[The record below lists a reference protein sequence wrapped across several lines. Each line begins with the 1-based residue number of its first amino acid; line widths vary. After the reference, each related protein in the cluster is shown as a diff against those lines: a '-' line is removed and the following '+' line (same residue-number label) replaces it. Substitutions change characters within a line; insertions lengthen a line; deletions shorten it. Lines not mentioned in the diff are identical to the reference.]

1 MTNEQQ
7 PMAHEAAG
15 SAEPA
20 AEPGSPTAQIRK
32 VPSANCIPRSMPD
45 RMSERMSERE
55 SNRASNRALE
65 HASARGPNP
74 MPRRESGR
82 TSNHIPE
89 REPDR
94 MSEFESRRTSNHIPR
109 RASNQAPNRMP
120 MDKPRHP
127 VLRNARMLGN
137 ILRHTG
143 FAHITA
149 IFGVLFL
156 FCSLMVWLAD
166 PGCLTFGDGM
176 WFSFEA
182 VSTIGFGDI
191 EAAGP
196 IARAAT
202 VVLSIFSIFYIA
214 LITGVVVNYCSNLIK
229 ARQKD
234 TLANFVDSLEHLEE
248 KTPEELAELSA
259 RVREYVAKR

>member
-15 SAEPA
+15 SAEPVA
-20 AEPGSPTAQIRK
+20 GPGSCASQTGRA
-32 VPSANCIPRSMPD
+32 PSANRIPKHIPDYMP
-45 RMSERMSERE
+45 ERK
-55 SNRASNRALE
+55 SNRTSNCALE
-65 HASARGPNP
+65 HASVRGPDP
-74 MPRRESGR
+74 TPKRESGR
-82 TSNHIPE
+82 MSNHIPE
-89 REPDR
+89 CEPDCMPEREP
-94 MSEFESRRTSNHIPR
+94 RRRSKHIPR

-234 TLANFVDSLEHLEE
+234 TLANFIDSLEHLEE
-248 KTPEELAELSA
+248 KSPEELAELSD

>member
-1 MTNEQQ
+1 MPNEQQ

-15 SAEPA
+15 MAEPA
-20 AEPGSPTAQIRK
+20 AGPDSSASQTRK
-32 VPSANCIPRSMPD
+32 APSAD
-45 RMSERMSERE
+45 RITERE
-55 SNRASNRALE
+55 LDC
-65 HASARGPNP
+65 
-74 MPRRESGR
+74 M
-82 TSNHIPE
+82 PE
-89 REPDR
+89 RELDCVP
-94 MSEFESRRTSNHIPR
+94 
-109 RASNQAPNRMP
+109 AG
-120 MDKPRHP
+120 KPKHP
-127 VLRNARMLGN
+127 ILRNARMLGN

-149 IFGVLFL
+149 VFGVLFL

-202 VVLSIFSIFYIA
+202 VVLSIFSVFYIA

>member
-1 MTNEQQ
+1 MPNEQQ

-15 SAEPA
+15 SVEPA
-20 AEPGSPTAQIRK
+20 AGPDSSASQVRK
-32 VPSANCIPRSMPD
+32 VPSANRIT
-45 RMSERMSERE
+45 
-55 SNRASNRALE
+55 E
-65 HASARGPNP
+65 HKLDCV
-74 MPRRESGR
+74 
-82 TSNHIPE
+82 PE
-89 REPDR
+89 RKLDC
-94 MSEFESRRTSNHIPR
+94 
-109 RASNQAPNRMP
+109 MP
-120 MDKPRHP
+120 AGRPKHP
-127 VLRNARMLGN
+127 ILRNARMLGY

-196 IARAAT
+196 IARVST

-259 RVREYVAKR
+259 RVREYVARK

>member
-1 MTNEQQ
+1 MPNEQQ

-15 SAEPA
+15 MAEPA
-20 AEPGSPTAQIRK
+20 AGPDSSASQTRK
-32 VPSANCIPRSMPD
+32 APSAD
-45 RMSERMSERE
+45 RITERE
-55 SNRASNRALE
+55 LDC
-65 HASARGPNP
+65 
-74 MPRRESGR
+74 M
-82 TSNHIPE
+82 PE
-89 REPDR
+89 RELDCVP
-94 MSEFESRRTSNHIPR
+94 
-109 RASNQAPNRMP
+109 AG
-120 MDKPRHP
+120 KPKHP
-127 VLRNARMLGN
+127 ILRNARMLGN

-202 VVLSIFSIFYIA
+202 VVLSIFSVFYIA

-248 KTPEELAELSA
+248 KTPEELAALSA
-259 RVREYVAKR
+259 RVREYVARR

>member
-1 MTNEQQ
+1 MPNEKQ
-7 PMAHEAAG
+7 PMAHGAAG
-15 SAEPA
+15 MAEPA
-20 AEPGSPTAQIRK
+20 AGPDSSASQTRK
-32 VPSANCIPRSMPD
+32 APSTSHITERKLD
-45 RMSERMSERE
+45 RK
-55 SNRASNRALE
+55 
-65 HASARGPNP
+65 SAG
-74 MPRRESGR
+74 
-82 TSNHIPE
+82 
-89 REPDR
+89 
-94 MSEFESRRTSNHIPR
+94 
-109 RASNQAPNRMP
+109 
-120 MDKPRHP
+120 KPKHP
-127 VLRNARMLGN
+127 ILRNARMLGN

-196 IARAAT
+196 IARVAT

-259 RVREYVAKR
+259 RVRKYVARR

>member
-1 MTNEQQ
+1 
-7 PMAHEAAG
+7 MAHGAAG
-15 SAEPA
+15 MAEPA
-20 AEPGSPTAQIRK
+20 AGPDSSASQARK
-32 VPSANCIPRSMPD
+32 VPSTD
-45 RMSERMSERE
+45 RIT
-55 SNRASNRALE
+55 E
-65 HASARGPNP
+65 HKLDCV
-74 MPRRESGR
+74 
-82 TSNHIPE
+82 PE
-89 REPDR
+89 RKLDC
-94 MSEFESRRTSNHIPR
+94 MS
-109 RASNQAPNRMP
+109 AG
-120 MDKPRHP
+120 KPKHP
-127 VLRNARMLGN
+127 ILRNARMLGN

-202 VVLSIFSIFYIA
+202 VVLSIFSVFYIA

-259 RVREYVAKR
+259 RVREYVARR

>member
-1 MTNEQQ
+1 MPNEKRL
-7 PMAHEAAG
+7 MAHGATGPVEPVAG
-15 SAEPA
+15 PDSSASQA
-20 AEPGSPTAQIRK
+20 RK
-32 VPSANCIPRSMPD
+32 APSADRITEHKLDCMP
-45 RMSERMSERE
+45 
-55 SNRASNRALE
+55 A
-65 HASARGPNP
+65 
-74 MPRRESGR
+74 GR
-82 TSNHIPE
+82 P
-89 REPDR
+89 
-94 MSEFESRRTSNHIPR
+94 
-109 RASNQAPNRMP
+109 
-120 MDKPRHP
+120 KHP
-127 VLRNARMLGN
+127 ILRNARMLGN

-149 IFGVLFL
+149 IFGALFL

-202 VVLSIFSIFYIA
+202 VVLSIFSVFYIA

-234 TLANFVDSLEHLEE
+234 TLANFVDSLEYLEE

-259 RVREYVAKR
+259 RVREYVARR

>member
-1 MTNEQQ
+1 MPNEKQ
-7 PMAHEAAG
+7 PMAHGAAG
-15 SAEPA
+15 MAEPA
-20 AEPGSPTAQIRK
+20 AGPDSSASQTRK
-32 VPSANCIPRSMPD
+32 APSADCIT
-45 RMSERMSERE
+45 ERE
-55 SNRASNRALE
+55 LDCV
-65 HASARGPNP
+65 
-74 MPRRESGR
+74 
-82 TSNHIPE
+82 PE
-89 REPDR
+89 RELDC
-94 MSEFESRRTSNHIPR
+94 
-109 RASNQAPNRMP
+109 MP
-120 MDKPRHP
+120 AGRPKHP
-127 VLRNARMLGN
+127 ILRNARMLGN

-176 WFSFEA
+176 WLSFEA

-202 VVLSIFSIFYIA
+202 VVLSIFSVFYIA
-214 LITGVVVNYCSNLIK
+214 LITGVVVNYFSNLIK

-234 TLANFVDSLEHLEE
+234 TLANFVDSLERLEE

-259 RVREYVAKR
+259 RVREYVARR

>member
-1 MTNEQQ
+1 MPNEQQ
-7 PMAHEAAG
+7 PTVRGAAG
-15 SAEPA
+15 SVEPV
-20 AEPGSPTAQIRK
+20 AEPGFPITQTRK
-32 VPSANCIPRSMPD
+32 TPSADRITERELDCMSEDEPGRLSNRTPGGEPNCIPGRNPRCDPDHMPAC
-45 RMSERMSERE
+45 MPE
-55 SNRASNRALE
+55 SKAGN
-65 HASARGPNP
+65 
-74 MPRRESGR
+74 MPRRMSAGR
-82 TSNHIPE
+82 P
-89 REPDR
+89 
-94 MSEFESRRTSNHIPR
+94 
-109 RASNQAPNRMP
+109 
-120 MDKPRHP
+120 KHP
-127 VLRNARMLGN
+127 ILRNARMLGN

-149 IFGVLFL
+149 VFGVLFL

-196 IARAAT
+196 IARVAT

-259 RVREYVAKR
+259 RVREYVARR

>member
-1 MTNEQQ
+1 MPNEKQ
-7 PMAHEAAG
+7 PMAHGAA
-15 SAEPA
+15 SSTKPV
-20 AEPGSPTAQIRK
+20 AEPGFPITQTRK
-32 VPSANCIPRSMPD
+32 APSADRITERELDCMSEDEPGRAIGQAPGGEPNCIPGRNPRCDPDHMPAC
-45 RMSERMSERE
+45 MPESEAG
-55 SNRASNRALE
+55 N
-65 HASARGPNP
+65 
-74 MPRRESGR
+74 MPRR
-82 TSNHIPE
+82 
-89 REPDR
+89 
-94 MSEFESRRTSNHIPR
+94 MS
-109 RASNQAPNRMP
+109 AG
-120 MDKPRHP
+120 KPKHP
-127 VLRNARMLGN
+127 ILRNARMLGN

-196 IARAAT
+196 IARVST

-259 RVREYVAKR
+259 RVREYVARK

>member
-1 MTNEQQ
+1 MPNEQQ
-7 PMAHEAAG
+7 PMARGAAG
-15 SAEPA
+15 MAEPA
-20 AEPGSPTAQIRK
+20 AGPGFPTTQARKTPSADRITERELDCMSENEPGRLSNRTPGGE
-32 VPSANCIPRSMPD
+32 PNCIPGRNPRCNPDHMPAC
-45 RMSERMSERE
+45 MPESETG
-55 SNRASNRALE
+55 N
-65 HASARGPNP
+65 
-74 MPRRESGR
+74 MPRR
-82 TSNHIPE
+82 
-89 REPDR
+89 
-94 MSEFESRRTSNHIPR
+94 MS
-109 RASNQAPNRMP
+109 AG
-120 MDKPRHP
+120 KPKHP
-127 VLRNARMLGN
+127 ILRNARMLVN

>member
-1 MTNEQQ
+1 MPNEQQ
-7 PMAHEAAG
+7 PMARGATG
-15 SAEPA
+15 MSEPA
-20 AEPGSPTAQIRK
+20 AGPDSSASQARK
-32 VPSANCIPRSMPD
+32 ASSSDCIT
-45 RMSERMSERE
+45 ERE
-55 SNRASNRALE
+55 LDCM
-65 HASARGPNP
+65 SAG
-74 MPRRESGR
+74 
-82 TSNHIPE
+82 
-89 REPDR
+89 
-94 MSEFESRRTSNHIPR
+94 
-109 RASNQAPNRMP
+109 
-120 MDKPRHP
+120 KPKHP
-127 VLRNARMLGN
+127 ILRNAHMLGN

-143 FAHITA
+143 FARITVV
-149 IFGVLFL
+149 FGVLFL

-202 VVLSIFSIFYIA
+202 VVLSIFSVFYIA

-234 TLANFVDSLEHLEE
+234 TLASFVDSLEHLEE

>member
-1 MTNEQQ
+1 MPNEQQ
-7 PMAHEAAG
+7 PMARGATG
-15 SAEPA
+15 MSEPA
-20 AEPGSPTAQIRK
+20 TGPNSSASQARKAPSADRTTERELDCMSEDEPGRLSNRTPGGE
-32 VPSANCIPRSMPD
+32 PNCIPGRNPKSNPDHMPAC
-45 RMSERMSERE
+45 MPESEAG
-55 SNRASNRALE
+55 N
-65 HASARGPNP
+65 
-74 MPRRESGR
+74 MPRRKSAG
-82 TSNHIPE
+82 
-89 REPDR
+89 
-94 MSEFESRRTSNHIPR
+94 
-109 RASNQAPNRMP
+109 
-120 MDKPRHP
+120 KPKHP
-127 VLRNARMLGN
+127 ILRNARMLGN

-202 VVLSIFSIFYIA
+202 VVLSIFSVFYIA

-259 RVREYVAKR
+259 RVREYVARK

>member
-1 MTNEQQ
+1 MPNKQQ
-7 PMAHEAAG
+7 AMAHEAAE
-15 SAEPA
+15 SA
-20 AEPGSPTAQIRK
+20 AEPGSPTAQTRK
-32 VPSANCIPRSMPD
+32 VPSANRIPRYMHD
-45 RMSERMSERE
+45 HMSERE
-55 SNRASNRALE
+55 SNHVSNRAFE

-74 MPRRESGR
+74 MPKRESGR

-94 MSEFESRRTSNHIPR
+94 MSECESRRRSKHIPR
-109 RASNQAPNRMP
+109 RASNRASNRIP
-120 MDKPRHP
+120 AGKPRHP

-234 TLANFVDSLEHLEE
+234 TLANFIDSLEHLEE

>member
-1 MTNEQQ
+1 MPNEQQ
-7 PMAHEAAG
+7 SMAHGTAG
-15 SAEPA
+15 MAEPTAGPDSSASQARKTPA
-20 AEPGSPTAQIRK
+20 ADRITERELDCMSEDEPGRLSNRTPGGE
-32 VPSANCIPRSMPD
+32 PNCIPGRNPKSNPDHMPACMPESEAGNTPR
-45 RMSERMSERE
+45 RMS
-55 SNRASNRALE
+55 A
-65 HASARGPNP
+65 G
-74 MPRRESGR
+74 
-82 TSNHIPE
+82 
-89 REPDR
+89 
-94 MSEFESRRTSNHIPR
+94 
-109 RASNQAPNRMP
+109 
-120 MDKPRHP
+120 KPKHP
-127 VLRNARMLGN
+127 ILRNARMLGN

-143 FAHITA
+143 FVHITA

-202 VVLSIFSIFYIA
+202 VVLSIFSVFYIA

-259 RVREYVAKR
+259 RVREYVARK

>member
-1 MTNEQQ
+1 MATMPNEKQ
-7 PMAHEAAG
+7 AVAREATG
-15 SAEPA
+15 MAEPA
-20 AEPGSPTAQIRK
+20 AGLS
-32 VPSANCIPRSMPD
+32 PSASQTRKAPSADCIT
-45 RMSERMSERE
+45 ERE
-55 SNRASNRALE
+55 LDC
-65 HASARGPNP
+65 
-74 MPRRESGR
+74 M
-82 TSNHIPE
+82 PE
-89 REPDR
+89 RELDR
-94 MSEFESRRTSNHIPR
+94 KSAGRP
-109 RASNQAPNRMP
+109 
-120 MDKPRHP
+120 KHP
-127 VLRNARMLGN
+127 ILRNARMLVN

-202 VVLSIFSIFYIA
+202 VVLSIFSVFYIA

-259 RVREYVAKR
+259 RVREYVARR

>member
-1 MTNEQQ
+1 MPNEQQ

-15 SAEPA
+15 AAEPA
-20 AEPGSPTAQIRK
+20 AGPGSPTAQTRK
-32 VPSANCIPRSMPD
+32 VPSAD
-45 RMSERMSERE
+45 RIT
-55 SNRASNRALE
+55 E
-65 HASARGPNP
+65 HKLDCVP
-74 MPRRESGR
+74 EHELDR
-82 TSNHIPE
+82 TS
-89 REPDR
+89 
-94 MSEFESRRTSNHIPR
+94 
-109 RASNQAPNRMP
+109 AG
-120 MDKPRHP
+120 KPKHP
-127 VLRNARMLGN
+127 ILRNARMLGN

-143 FAHITA
+143 FARVTA

-182 VSTIGFGDI
+182 ISTIGFGDV

-196 IARAAT
+196 IARAST

>member
-1 MTNEQQ
+1 MPNEKQ
-7 PMAHEAAG
+7 PMAHGAAG
-15 SAEPA
+15 MAEPA
-20 AEPGSPTAQIRK
+20 AGPDSSASQTRK
-32 VPSANCIPRSMPD
+32 APSTSHITERKLD
-45 RMSERMSERE
+45 RK
-55 SNRASNRALE
+55 
-65 HASARGPNP
+65 SAG
-74 MPRRESGR
+74 
-82 TSNHIPE
+82 
-89 REPDR
+89 
-94 MSEFESRRTSNHIPR
+94 
-109 RASNQAPNRMP
+109 
-120 MDKPRHP
+120 KPKHP
-127 VLRNARMLGN
+127 ILRNARMLGN

-196 IARAAT
+196 IARVAT

-259 RVREYVAKR
+259 RVREYVARR

>member
-1 MTNEQQ
+1 MTNEKQ
-7 PMAHEAAG
+7 PMARGAAG
-15 SAEPA
+15 MAEPA
-20 AEPGSPTAQIRK
+20 AGPDSSASQTRK
-32 VPSANCIPRSMPD
+32 APSADCIT
-45 RMSERMSERE
+45 ERE
-55 SNRASNRALE
+55 LDCM
-65 HASARGPNP
+65 SAG
-74 MPRRESGR
+74 
-82 TSNHIPE
+82 
-89 REPDR
+89 
-94 MSEFESRRTSNHIPR
+94 
-109 RASNQAPNRMP
+109 
-120 MDKPRHP
+120 KPKHP
-127 VLRNARMLGN
+127 ILCNARMLGN

-143 FAHITA
+143 FARITA
-149 IFGVLFL
+149 VFGVLFL

-202 VVLSIFSIFYIA
+202 VVLSIFSVFYIA

-259 RVREYVAKR
+259 RVREYVARR

>member
-7 PMAHEAAG
+7 PMARGATG
-15 SAEPA
+15 MSEPA
-20 AEPGSPTAQIRK
+20 AGPDSSASQARKASSSDCITERELDCMSEDEPGRLSNRTPGGE
-32 VPSANCIPRSMPD
+32 PNCIPGRNPKSNPDHMPACMPESEAGNTPR
-45 RMSERMSERE
+45 RMS
-55 SNRASNRALE
+55 A
-65 HASARGPNP
+65 G
-74 MPRRESGR
+74 
-82 TSNHIPE
+82 
-89 REPDR
+89 
-94 MSEFESRRTSNHIPR
+94 
-109 RASNQAPNRMP
+109 
-120 MDKPRHP
+120 KPKHP
-127 VLRNARMLGN
+127 ILRNARMLGN

-143 FAHITA
+143 FVHITA

-202 VVLSIFSIFYIA
+202 VVLSIFSVFYIA

>member
-1 MTNEQQ
+1 MPSEQRST
-7 PMAHEAAG
+7 ARRVAG
-15 SAEPA
+15 MAEPA
-20 AEPGSPTAQIRK
+20 AGPDSSASQARK
-32 VPSANCIPRSMPD
+32 ASSSDCIT
-45 RMSERMSERE
+45 ERE
-55 SNRASNRALE
+55 LDCV
-65 HASARGPNP
+65 
-74 MPRRESGR
+74 
-82 TSNHIPE
+82 PE
-89 REPDR
+89 RELDR
-94 MSEFESRRTSNHIPR
+94 KSAGRP
-109 RASNQAPNRMP
+109 
-120 MDKPRHP
+120 KHP
-127 VLRNARMLGN
+127 ILRNARMLGN

-143 FAHITA
+143 FAHVTA

-202 VVLSIFSIFYIA
+202 VVLSIFSVFYIA

-229 ARQKD
+229 ARQKG
-234 TLANFVDSLEHLEE
+234 TLANFVDSLERLEE
-248 KTPEELAELSA
+248 KTPEELAELSD

>member
-1 MTNEQQ
+1 MSNEQQ

-15 SAEPA
+15 MAEPA
-20 AEPGSPTAQIRK
+20 AGPDSSASQTRK
-32 VPSANCIPRSMPD
+32 APSTSHITERKLD
-45 RMSERMSERE
+45 RK
-55 SNRASNRALE
+55 
-65 HASARGPNP
+65 SAG
-74 MPRRESGR
+74 
-82 TSNHIPE
+82 
-89 REPDR
+89 
-94 MSEFESRRTSNHIPR
+94 
-109 RASNQAPNRMP
+109 
-120 MDKPRHP
+120 KPKHP
-127 VLRNARMLGN
+127 ILRNARMLGN

-196 IARAAT
+196 IARVAT
-202 VVLSIFSIFYIA
+202 VVLSIFSVFYIA

-259 RVREYVAKR
+259 RVREYVARR

>member
-1 MTNEQQ
+1 MVTMTNEQQ

-20 AEPGSPTAQIRK
+20 AESGSPTAQTRK
-32 VPSANCIPRSMPD
+32 VPSANRIPRYIPDYMP
-45 RMSERMSERE
+45 
-55 SNRASNRALE
+55 A
-65 HASARGPNP
+65 G
-74 MPRRESGR
+74 
-82 TSNHIPE
+82 
-89 REPDR
+89 
-94 MSEFESRRTSNHIPR
+94 
-109 RASNQAPNRMP
+109 
-120 MDKPRHP
+120 KPRHP
-127 VLRNARMLGN
+127 ILRNARMLGN

-202 VVLSIFSIFYIA
+202 VALSIFSIFYIA

-248 KTPEELAELSA
+248 KSPEELAELSA

>member
-1 MTNEQQ
+1 MSNKQQ
-7 PMAHEAAG
+7 PLAHEVAG

-32 VPSANCIPRSMPD
+32 VPSANCIPRSMPG
-45 RMSERMSERE
+45 RMSERE
-55 SNRASNRALE
+55 S
-65 HASARGPNP
+65 
-74 MPRRESGR
+74 RRRSK
-82 TSNHIPE
+82 
-89 REPDR
+89 
-94 MSEFESRRTSNHIPR
+94 HIPR

-234 TLANFVDSLEHLEE
+234 TLANFIDSLEHLEE
-248 KTPEELAELSA
+248 KSPEELAELSA

>member
-1 MTNEQQ
+1 MPSEQQ
-7 PMAHEAAG
+7 PMAREAAG
-15 SAEPA
+15 VAEKP
-20 AEPGSPTAQIRK
+20 
-32 VPSANCIPRSMPD
+32 VPNLSMP
-45 RMSERMSERE
+45 
-55 SNRASNRALE
+55 A
-65 HASARGPNP
+65 G
-74 MPRRESGR
+74 
-82 TSNHIPE
+82 
-89 REPDR
+89 
-94 MSEFESRRTSNHIPR
+94 
-109 RASNQAPNRMP
+109 
-120 MDKPRHP
+120 KPKHP
-127 VLRNARMLGN
+127 ILRNARMLVN

-202 VVLSIFSIFYIA
+202 VVLSIFSVFYIA

-259 RVREYVAKR
+259 RVREYVARR

>member
-1 MTNEQQ
+1 MPNEQQ
-7 PMAHEAAG
+7 PMARGAA
-15 SAEPA
+15 SSTKPV
-20 AEPGSPTAQIRK
+20 AEPGFPTTQSRK
-32 VPSANCIPRSMPD
+32 TPSADRITERELDCMSENEPGRLSNRTPGGEPNRIPGRNPRCNPD
-45 RMSERMSERE
+45 RMPACMPESETG
-55 SNRASNRALE
+55 N
-65 HASARGPNP
+65 
-74 MPRRESGR
+74 MPRRMPAGR
-82 TSNHIPE
+82 P
-89 REPDR
+89 
-94 MSEFESRRTSNHIPR
+94 
-109 RASNQAPNRMP
+109 
-120 MDKPRHP
+120 KHP
-127 VLRNARMLGN
+127 ILRNARMLGN

-143 FAHITA
+143 FARVTA

-202 VVLSIFSIFYIA
+202 VVLSIFSVFYIA

-259 RVREYVAKR
+259 RVREYVARR

>member
-1 MTNEQQ
+1 MPNEQQ

-15 SAEPA
+15 MAEPA
-20 AEPGSPTAQIRK
+20 AGPDSSASQTRK
-32 VPSANCIPRSMPD
+32 APSAD
-45 RMSERMSERE
+45 RITERE
-55 SNRASNRALE
+55 LDC
-65 HASARGPNP
+65 
-74 MPRRESGR
+74 M
-82 TSNHIPE
+82 PE
-89 REPDR
+89 RELDCVP
-94 MSEFESRRTSNHIPR
+94 
-109 RASNQAPNRMP
+109 AG
-120 MDKPRHP
+120 KPKHP
-127 VLRNARMLGN
+127 ILRNARMLGN

-202 VVLSIFSIFYIA
+202 VVLSIFSVFYIA

-259 RVREYVAKR
+259 RVREYVARR

>member
-1 MTNEQQ
+1 
-7 PMAHEAAG
+7 MAHEAAG
-15 SAEPA
+15 MAEPA
-20 AEPGSPTAQIRK
+20 AGPDSSASQTRK
-32 VPSANCIPRSMPD
+32 APSTSHITERKLD
-45 RMSERMSERE
+45 RMS
-55 SNRASNRALE
+55 A
-65 HASARGPNP
+65 
-74 MPRRESGR
+74 GR
-82 TSNHIPE
+82 P
-89 REPDR
+89 
-94 MSEFESRRTSNHIPR
+94 
-109 RASNQAPNRMP
+109 
-120 MDKPRHP
+120 KHP
-127 VLRNARMLGN
+127 ILRNARMLGN

-143 FAHITA
+143 FARVTA

-259 RVREYVAKR
+259 RVREYVARR

>member
-1 MTNEQQ
+1 MPNEKQ
-7 PMAHEAAG
+7 PMAHGAAG
-15 SAEPA
+15 MAEPA
-20 AEPGSPTAQIRK
+20 AGPDSSASQTRK
-32 VPSANCIPRSMPD
+32 APSADCIT
-45 RMSERMSERE
+45 ERE
-55 SNRASNRALE
+55 LDCV
-65 HASARGPNP
+65 
-74 MPRRESGR
+74 
-82 TSNHIPE
+82 PE
-89 REPDR
+89 RELDC
-94 MSEFESRRTSNHIPR
+94 
-109 RASNQAPNRMP
+109 MP
-120 MDKPRHP
+120 AGRPKHP
-127 VLRNARMLGN
+127 ILRNARMLGN

-202 VVLSIFSIFYIA
+202 VVLSIFSVFYIA

-259 RVREYVAKR
+259 RVREYVARR

>member
-1 MTNEQQ
+1 
-7 PMAHEAAG
+7 
-15 SAEPA
+15 
-20 AEPGSPTAQIRK
+20 
-32 VPSANCIPRSMPD
+32 MPN
-45 RMSERMSERE
+45 RMSESESR
-55 SNRASNRALE
+55 RASNRTLE
-65 HASARGPNP
+65 HTSVRGPNP
-74 MPRRESGR
+74 MPKRESGR
-82 TSNHIPE
+82 MSNHIPE
-89 REPDR
+89 REPDC
-94 MSEFESRRTSNHIPR
+94 MSERESRCRPGHIPR

-143 FAHITA
+143 FVRVTV
-149 IFGVLFL
+149 IFGALFL

-166 PGCLTFGDGM
+166 PGYLTFGDGM

>member
-1 MTNEQQ
+1 MPNEQQ

-15 SAEPA
+15 MAEPA
-20 AEPGSPTAQIRK
+20 AGPDSSASQTRK
-32 VPSANCIPRSMPD
+32 APSADRST
-45 RMSERMSERE
+45 ERE
-55 SNRASNRALE
+55 LDC
-65 HASARGPNP
+65 
-74 MPRRESGR
+74 M
-82 TSNHIPE
+82 PE
-89 REPDR
+89 RELDCVP
-94 MSEFESRRTSNHIPR
+94 
-109 RASNQAPNRMP
+109 AG
-120 MDKPRHP
+120 KPKHP
-127 VLRNARMLGN
+127 ILRNARMLGN

-202 VVLSIFSIFYIA
+202 VVLSIFSVFYIA

-259 RVREYVAKR
+259 RVREYVARR

>member
-1 MTNEQQ
+1 MATMPNEKQ

-15 SAEPA
+15 MAEPA
-20 AEPGSPTAQIRK
+20 AGPDSSASQTRK
-32 VPSANCIPRSMPD
+32 APSAD
-45 RMSERMSERE
+45 RITERE
-55 SNRASNRALE
+55 LDC
-65 HASARGPNP
+65 
-74 MPRRESGR
+74 MPAGR
-82 TSNHIPE
+82 P
-89 REPDR
+89 
-94 MSEFESRRTSNHIPR
+94 
-109 RASNQAPNRMP
+109 
-120 MDKPRHP
+120 KHP
-127 VLRNARMLGN
+127 ILRNARMLGN

-202 VVLSIFSIFYIA
+202 VVLSIFSVFYIA

-259 RVREYVAKR
+259 RVREYVARR

>member
-1 MTNEQQ
+1 MPSEQQ
-7 PMAHEAAG
+7 PMARGAAG
-15 SAEPA
+15 MAEPA
-20 AEPGSPTAQIRK
+20 AGPDSSASQTRKAPSTSQITERK
-32 VPSANCIPRSMPD
+32 LDRKSA
-45 RMSERMSERE
+45 
-55 SNRASNRALE
+55 
-65 HASARGPNP
+65 G
-74 MPRRESGR
+74 
-82 TSNHIPE
+82 
-89 REPDR
+89 
-94 MSEFESRRTSNHIPR
+94 
-109 RASNQAPNRMP
+109 
-120 MDKPRHP
+120 KPKHP
-127 VLRNARMLGN
+127 ILRNARMLGN

-149 IFGVLFL
+149 VFGVLFL

-196 IARAAT
+196 IARVAT
-202 VVLSIFSIFYIA
+202 VVLSIFSVFYIA

-248 KTPEELAELSA
+248 KTPEELAELST
-259 RVREYVAKR
+259 RVREYVARK

>member
-1 MTNEQQ
+1 MSNEQQ
-7 PMAHEAAG
+7 PLAHEAAG
-15 SAEPA
+15 SAEPVA
-20 AEPGSPTAQIRK
+20 GPGSCAPQTGRA
-32 VPSANCIPRSMPD
+32 PSANRISK
-45 RMSERMSERE
+45 
-55 SNRASNRALE
+55 
-65 HASARGPNP
+65 
-74 MPRRESGR
+74 
-82 TSNHIPE
+82 HIP
-89 REPDR
+89 DY
-94 MSEFESRRTSNHIPR
+94 
-109 RASNQAPNRMP
+109 MP
-120 MDKPRHP
+120 ADKPRHP

-182 VSTIGFGDI
+182 ISTIGFGDV

-196 IARAAT
+196 IARAST
-202 VVLSIFSIFYIA
+202 VVLSVFSIFYIA

-234 TLANFVDSLEHLEE
+234 TLANFIDSLEHLEE

>member
-1 MTNEQQ
+1 M
-7 PMAHEAAG
+7 
-15 SAEPA
+15 
-20 AEPGSPTAQIRK
+20 PG
-32 VPSANCIPRSMPD
+32 
-45 RMSERMSERE
+45 RMSERE
-55 SNRASNRALE
+55 S
-65 HASARGPNP
+65 
-74 MPRRESGR
+74 RRRSK
-82 TSNHIPE
+82 HIP
-89 REPDR
+89 R
-94 MSEFESRRTSNHIPR
+94 R
-109 RASNQAPNRMP
+109 RASNQAPHHMP

-234 TLANFVDSLEHLEE
+234 TLANFIDSLEHLEE
-248 KTPEELAELSA
+248 KSPEELAELSA

>member
-1 MTNEQQ
+1 MPNEQQ
-7 PMAHEAAG
+7 PMARGAAG
-15 SAEPA
+15 SVEPA
-20 AEPGSPTAQIRK
+20 AGPDSSASQARK
-32 VPSANCIPRSMPD
+32 APSTD
-45 RMSERMSERE
+45 RIT
-55 SNRASNRALE
+55 E
-65 HASARGPNP
+65 HKLDCV
-74 MPRRESGR
+74 
-82 TSNHIPE
+82 PE
-89 REPDR
+89 RKLDCV
-94 MSEFESRRTSNHIPR
+94 S
-109 RASNQAPNRMP
+109 AG
-120 MDKPRHP
+120 KPKHP
-127 VLRNARMLGN
+127 ILRNARMLGN

-202 VVLSIFSIFYIA
+202 VVLSIFSVFYIA
-214 LITGVVVNYCSNLIK
+214 LITGVVVNYCSNLTK